1 MDINRIISII
11 RSLKEEAVAA
21 PTNSAGGGNIAG
33 LPPDH
38 PPVNIKKKKPP
49 IIARGLMPGS
59 RKRWSNGK

>member
-1 MDINRIISII
+1 MNINRIISII

-21 PTNSAGGGNIAG
+21 PTNSVGGGNIAG

-38 PPVNIKKKKPP
+38 PPVNRKKKKPP
-49 IIARGLMPGS
+49 IIARGLLPGA

>member
-11 RSLKEEAVAA
+11 RNLKEDA
-21 PTNSAGGGNIAG
+21 PTVNVGSGNIAG

-38 PPVNIKKKKPP
+38 PPVNMKKKKKPP
-49 IIARGLMPGS
+49 IIARGLLPGA

>member
-11 RSLKEEAVAA
+11 RNLKEDA
-21 PTNSAGGGNIAG
+21 PTNSAGSGNIAG

-49 IIARGLMPGS
+49 IIARGLLPGA

>member
-11 RSLKEEAVAA
+11 RNLKEDA

-38 PPVNIKKKKPP
+38 PPVNIKKRKPP
-49 IIARGLMPGS
+49 IIARGLLPGA

>member
-11 RSLKEEAVAA
+11 RNLKEDA

-49 IIARGLMPGS
+49 IIARGLLPGA